1 MVSIGAR
8 VERVKDD
15 LALLIDPQV
24 VARAC
29 LAAGYRSRTRCLDP
43 TATLTAFAAQIAHG
57 NTAISHVTRL
67 LGQTFSESAYCQARA
82 RLPLRVVQDVFD
94 EFTSRLLTALKPTDL
109 TSSLDGR
116 WCGLR
121 PVLIDGTGIV
131 MPDTPALREFF
142 GTSHTSA
149 PGCGLPLASVLMTFD
164 ARTDLVTGMHAAPAQ
179 TGDLKHVH
187 ELHPSLKPGDVLV
200 GDRAFCS
207 YVHLAMLSEAGTH
220 GVFRMSASR
229 HMPFPAKTGE
239 GERHSHDQHRC
250 QEPRLVTMI
259 SQDDQVVEIVKP
271 RNRPKHIDAETFA
284 KIPSKMTV
292 RAVRYRVEQPGW
304 RTHEIT
310 LMTNLLDSATYSA
323 ADLAA
328 LYLSRWR
335 IEVNFRHLKRTLG
348 MDRLKCQSLDGVK
361 RELLMFALVYNA
373 VCAVRTLA
381 AMAQNAALPRVSFV
395 DALRCLVVN
404 ASDGVITLLDPG
416 EIKLW
421 PLRPPRSHPR
431 KLKRSNSQYP
441 IMKTPRHQPATPKP
455 EMTKPAN

>member
-1 MVSIGAR
+1 MVSLSAR

-15 LALLIDPQV
+15 PALLIDPHV

-29 LAAGYRSRTRCLDP
+29 LAAGHRGRKRCLDA
-43 TATLTAFAAQIAHG
+43 TATLTAFATQIAHG
-57 NTAISHVTRL
+57 NTAISHVKRL
-67 LGQTFSESAYCQARA
+67 MGQTFSESAYCQARS

-94 EFTSRLLTALKPTDL
+94 EFTSRLLTTLEPTGP

-142 GTSHTSA
+142 GTSHVYA
-149 PGCGLPLASVLMTFD
+149 DGCGLPLANVLMTFD
-164 ARTDLVTGMHAAPAQ
+164 ARTDVVTCTHAAPAQ

-187 ELHPSLKPGDVLV
+187 ELHPSLKQGDVLV

-207 YVHLAMLSEAGTH
+207 YVHLAMLSEAGIH
-220 GVFRMSASR
+220 GVFRMSGSR
-229 HMPFPAKTGE
+229 DMPFPASTGE
-239 GERHSHDQHRC
+239 RTRHSYNRHRC

-259 SQDDQVVEIVKP
+259 GKDDQVVEIVKP
-271 RNRPKHIDAETFA
+271 HNRPKHIDAEAFA
-284 KIPSKMTV
+284 KIPSTMTV
-292 RAVRYRVEQPGW
+292 RVVRYSVEQPGW

-310 LMTNLLDSATYSA
+310 LMTDLLDAAKYSA

-348 MDRLKCQSLDGVK
+348 MERLKCQSLDGVK

-373 VCAVRTLA
+373 VCVVRSRA
-381 AMAQNAALPRVSFV
+381 ATAQNAALQRVSFV
-395 DALRCLVVN
+395 DALRWLLGETQ
-404 ASDGVITLLDPG
+404 DGAIVLRDPG

-431 KLKRSNSQYP
+431 KLKRGGSQFP
-441 IMKTPRHQPATPKP
+441 IMNTPRHQPATPQ
-455 EMTKPAN
+455 PATAKLAN